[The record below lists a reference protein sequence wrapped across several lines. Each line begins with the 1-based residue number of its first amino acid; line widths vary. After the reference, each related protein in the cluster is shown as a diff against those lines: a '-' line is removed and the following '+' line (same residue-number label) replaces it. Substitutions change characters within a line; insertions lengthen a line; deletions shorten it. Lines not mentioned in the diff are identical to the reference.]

1 MTRSFVTRCVA
12 ERPSSNAGGG
22 GPSTGTIPAV
32 RSRTALPGGQ
42 SLARIPSRTVLVV
55 APDRRAAETLAGD
68 LADDG
73 RAISVVANGA
83 AAMHHVEAEQPDL
96 IVIHLDLPDLDGVE
110 LCRLLRLWARCPII
124 AVSARE
130 DERVVAAL
138 DNGADDFVVFPYDTA
153 ILQARIRVALRHSE
167 AIAAS
172 LSGELIECGDVRLD
186 VGAHQALVGDVAID
200 LQPRQFAL
208 LATLMRNAGQ
218 MVPHARLARAL
229 WGEHRSDADLERLR
243 GAISTLRKLLG
254 TGPRRP
260 VIETATS
267 LGYRLVPPS

>member
-1 MTRSFVTRCVA
+1 M
-12 ERPSSNAGGG
+12 
-22 GPSTGTIPAV
+22 
-32 RSRTALPGGQ
+32 
-42 SLARIPSRTVLVV
+42 LVV
-55 APDRRAAETLAGD
+55 EPDRVLAQALATD
-68 LADDG
+68 LAEDD
-73 RAISVVANGA
+73 RAITVVDSGA
-83 AAMHHVEAEQPDL
+83 AAMHHVEAAQPDL
-96 IVIHLDLPDLDGVE
+96 IVVRLELPDLDGVE
-110 LCRLLRLWARCPII
+110 LCRLLRLWVRCPII
-124 AVSARE
+124 AVTARE

-138 DNGADDFVVFPYDTA
+138 DNGADDFVVAPYVAA

-172 LSGELIECGDVRLD
+172 VGGELIECGDVRLD

-243 GAISTLRKLLG
+243 GAISALRKLLG
-254 TGPRRP
+254 SGPERP